1 MIKQVIYYDIICDR
15 CGKSFSEE
23 SEMCYTDKDS
33 ALMVAEQS
41 EWIDINGKHY
51 CPDCY
56 ELDEVT
62 DEYVPNKE
70 GKQSKT
76 ICCGECEVLLYED
89 INGYGICGKTK
100 EECRCSDKCH
110 IKHGKP

>member
-1 MIKQVIYYDIICDR
+1 MIKEVTYYDIICDR

-62 DEYVPNKE
+62 DDVPNKE
-70 GKQSKT
+70 GKQNKT

-100 EECRCSDKCH
+100 DVCYCGDKCH
-110 IKHGKP
+110 ITHGKP

>member
-1 MIKQVIYYDIICDR
+1 MIKEVTYYDIICDR
-15 CGKSFSEE
+15 SWKSFTDE

-56 ELDEVT
+56 EFDEVT
-62 DEYVPNKE
+62 DKYVPKKE
-70 GKQSKT
+70 GKQSKA
-76 ICCGECEVLLYED
+76 ICCGECEHFDPDYDPYGLFDGYCDLYERGR
-89 INGYGICGKTK
+89 NKNSECYG
-100 EECRCSDKCH
+100 R
-110 IKHGKP
+110 